1 MSEKKFTL
9 LDAVADFDTASVR
22 ISTNQD
28 SNFELCFIC
37 QEPSEEQL
45 VCPATNSTRTDKSTG
60 YLTLVQ
66 QLKQFETIGEL
77 PISISSRVNYLSCND
92 LLERFVSNK
101 AKFHKKCRNKYD
113 KQHYNRASKKR
124 KLSSESVSDTVLPPS
139 TRARYTA
146 QNFQPKCFFC
156 DKEDSAENLT
166 KAQTFELD
174 RKVRNAANHLCDEM
188 LLAKLSEGDM
198 IAVEALYHKSYLSAL
213 YNRLRD
219 LQTTKPKADSENAI
233 IEGIVLAEILDYLKN
248 YKASTETIPVFKL
261 SDLKSLYLQRLKEYG
276 CLDVCTENIHS
287 TRLKEKILSRISR
300 LHESKKGRDVVLTF
314 KDEVGSA
321 IYKAC
326 KQDFEE
332 DGICLSSAANIVRK
346 QIFQHI
352 QATEKFS
359 LEEGSQNTSVP
370 RSLVMLR
377 LLAVQVFWAMCQM
390 LKAK

>member
-101 AKFHKKCRNKYD
+101 AKFPKKCS
-113 KQHYNRASKKR
+113 Q
-124 KLSSESVSDTVLPPS
+124 
-139 TRARYTA
+139 
-146 QNFQPKCFFC
+146 
-156 DKEDSAENLT
+156 T

-198 IAVEALYHKSYLSAL
+198 IAVEALYHKSCLSAL

-219 LQTTKPKADSENAI
+219 LQTTKPKADSENPI

-261 SDLKSLYLQRLKEYG
+261 NDLKSLYLQRLKEYG
-276 CLDVCTENIHS
+276 CLDVCMENIHS
-287 TRLKEKILSRISR
+287 TRLKEKILSRIPE

-326 KQDFEE
+326 KQDFKE
-332 DGICLSSAANIVRK
+332 DGMCLSSAANIVRK

-370 RSLVMLR
+370 RSLVTLISKIIGGSSISGNVSNAESKIALNISQLILFNVVKHKLKRMNWINSDT
-377 LLAVQVFWAMCQM
+377 VQLSKHLFHYSPDC
-390 LKAK
+390 

>member
-1 MSEKKFTL
+1 
-9 LDAVADFDTASVR
+9 
-22 ISTNQD
+22 
-28 SNFELCFIC
+28 
-37 QEPSEEQL
+37 
-45 VCPATNSTRTDKSTG
+45 
-60 YLTLVQ
+60 
-66 QLKQFETIGEL
+66 
-77 PISISSRVNYLSCND
+77 
-92 LLERFVSNK
+92 
-101 AKFHKKCRNKYD
+101 
-113 KQHYNRASKKR
+113 
-124 KLSSESVSDTVLPPS
+124 
-139 TRARYTA
+139 
-146 QNFQPKCFFC
+146 
-156 DKEDSAENLT
+156 
-166 KAQTFELD
+166 
-174 RKVRNAANHLCDEM
+174 VRNAANHLCDEM
-188 LLAKLSEGDM
+188 LLAKVSEGDM
-198 IAVEALYHKSYLSAL
+198 IAVEALYHKSCLSAL

-276 CLDVCTENIHS
+276 CLDVCMENIHS
-287 TRLKEKILSRISR
+287 TRLKEKILSRIPE

-314 KDEVGSA
+314 KDEVGFA

-370 RSLVMLR
+370 RSLVTLISTIIGGSSISGNVSNAESKIALNIWQLILFNVVKHKR
-377 LLAVQVFWAMCQM
+377 R
-390 LKAK
+390 KAN